1 MLHSWDSL
9 GFSVPAFCCPPALAA
24 PSSLDHP
31 SLCPRPCSS
40 ARVEHPYAT
49 LVALLVL
56 MLFATPSSDADSL
69 GVTVELLYDDY

>member
-1 MLHSWDSL
+1 MLFRSH
-9 GFSVPAFCCPPALAA
+9 
-24 PSSLDHP
+24 
-31 SLCPRPCSS
+31 RT
-40 ARVEHPYAT
+40 PYAT